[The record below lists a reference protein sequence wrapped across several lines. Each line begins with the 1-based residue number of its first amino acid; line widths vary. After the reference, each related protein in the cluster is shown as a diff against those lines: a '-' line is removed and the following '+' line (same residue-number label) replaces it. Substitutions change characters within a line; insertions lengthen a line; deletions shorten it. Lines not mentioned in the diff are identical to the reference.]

1 MVAGSAIRC
10 RAAATL
16 ACAATLLVFGCGLT
30 PRTNV
35 DQVAVKQEVIQSAVR
50 FQKEYLLF
58 AGDQIEVSV
67 WRVPEASR
75 SVTIRPDGMISLPIL
90 QDVPAAGLSPRELAV
105 NLKTLFS
112 ARLLNPEVAVIP
124 ILVRQPVVYV
134 LGDVKTPAAVP
145 YRGAQTAMQAIGMAG
160 GFLRSGSEHDV
171 TIIRLSKDGFLK
183 AIPIDVAARG
193 QPGPYLAF
201 AMTQLEPDDVVFVP
215 EHGRSQ
221 VVRFLDDI
229 VLRPSQLL
237 INYRLYQLL

>member
-1 MVAGSAIRC
+1 MVGASAIRG
-10 RAAATL
+10 RTAATL
-16 ACAATLLVFGCGLT
+16 AFAATLLVCGCALT

-35 DQVAVKQEVIQSAVR
+35 DQVEVKQEVIQSAVR

-75 SVTIRPDGMISLPIL
+75 TVMVRPDGMISLPIL
-90 QDVPAAGLSPRELAV
+90 QDVPAAGLSPRELAA
-105 NLKTLFS
+105 NLKTLFA

-134 LGDVKTPAAVP
+134 LGDVKTPTTVP

-160 GFLRSGSEHDV
+160 GFLRSGSEQDV

-183 AIPIDVAARG
+183 AIPIDVTARG
-193 QPGPYLAF
+193 QPGAYLAF

-229 VLRPSQLL
+229 VLRPTQLL
-237 INYRLYQLL
+237 INYRLYTLL

>member
-1 MVAGSAIRC
+1 MVKPGATRALAGVALAF
-10 RAAATL
+10 AAA
-16 ACAATLLVFGCGLT
+16 LLVFGCGLT

-35 DQVAVKQEVIQSAVR
+35 DQVEVKPEIIQSAVR

-58 AGDQIEVSV
+58 AGDQIEVAV

-75 SVTIRPDGMISLPIL
+75 TVIVRADGMISLPIL
-90 QDVPAAGLSPRELAV
+90 QDVPAAGLSPRELAA
-105 NLKTLFS
+105 NLKTLFA

-134 LGDVKTPAAVP
+134 LGDVKIPAAVP
-145 YRGAQTAMQAIGMAG
+145 YRGAQTAMQAIGIAG

-171 TIIRLSKDGFLK
+171 TIIRLSKDGFLR

-193 QPGPYLAF
+193 QPGPYLAI

-221 VVRFLDDI
+221 VVRFLDEI
-229 VLRPSQLL
+229 VLRPTQLL
-237 INYRLYQLL
+237 INYRLFQLL